1 MIEKKSI
8 KRTLILL
15 ISLTLL
21 ITLAA
26 CNGSETTLN
35 QDKEKNEQI
44 SKARLAREKAEQS
57 NDSNNVDDS
66 SGKLIQ
72 PAERPEFVLTKEI
85 YKEGDGSLKGTVEY
99 DYDSHGNLLS
109 VKYIDSD
116 DSIVGNIEYKYN
128 DRDLVIEREVK
139 KHPEYFANKWIGNS
153 SARGMVKEVQEFPR
167 YPNGIAKYSYNED
180 DQLIEYL
187 EKDKETGE
195 KLRIVKKEYYPGGNL
210 KYEYEWR
217 ESGYE
222 GEFFYDDVY
231 IRHAYEWTKSIE
243 KRNNKETISEHFF
256 DENGN
261 ILSDTS
267 ITRNLE
273 GVIVD
278 RYNSKSEYDEQG
290 KDIRCVSNVIILEY
304 EYNEEGDLIKRIKK
318 DTDGKIID
326 IYEYEYDDRGNV
338 IKGIYKNPELSILE
352 YGEGIYDQYNNEIK
366 SIERD
371 RDGCIMSITEYQYK
385 RLVN

>member
-44 SKARLAREKAEQS
+44 SKARLAREE
-57 NDSNNVDDS
+57 
-66 SGKLIQ
+66 
-72 PAERPEFVLTKEI
+72 AERAEKRGQEEFVLTKEI

-109 VKYIDSD
+109 VKYIGSD

-128 DRDLVIEREVK
+128 DRDLVIKREVK

-153 SARGMVKEVQEFPR
+153 SAWGMVKEVQEFPR
-167 YPNGIAKYSYNED
+167 YPNGIAKYTYNED

-195 KLRIVKKEYYPGGNL
+195 KLRIVKKEYYPSGNL

-217 ESGYE
+217 NSGYE
-222 GEFFYDDVY
+222 GEFFYEDVY
-231 IRHAYEWTKSIE
+231 IRYAYEWTKSTE
-243 KRNNKETISEHFF
+243 KRNNKVTISEHVF

-261 ILSDTS
+261 ILSDIS
-267 ITRNLE
+267 ITRNSE

-278 RYNSKSEYDEQG
+278 RYNSTSEYNEQG
-290 KDIRCVSNVIILEY
+290 NIIRAVGNIITFEY
-304 EYNEEGDLIKRIKK
+304 EYNHKGNLIREITK
-318 DTDGKIID
+318 DSTGNIDD

-338 IKGIYKNPELSILE
+338 IKLKYKNPKLSSCSEITYDEYNNKIKAIRKRRDGSIRGIEEYEYMKVGELS
-352 YGEGIYDQYNNEIK
+352 D
-366 SIERD
+366 
-371 RDGCIMSITEYQYK
+371 
-385 RLVN
+385 